1 MGGGPIEFSRGLG
14 KSPKQQLRL
23 LSLSMSRWR
32 ISGMPGMS
40 TPAAKRAGASTSF
53 QLERGWRAAGEAGE
67 QGERLERSWREAG
80 GRLEGGW
87 RETGERLLSLSALA
101 PCCCCFSSLALL
113 PHHAAAASP
122 LSLRAPAWDRLQTIV
137 HLHVTAVGFEPMPLR
152 NGALSHRLRP
162 LGQTVLMKPS
172 R

>member
-1 MGGGPIEFSRGLG
+1 MGVPSSFQAVWESP
-14 KSPKQQLRL
+14 PKQQLCL

-32 ISGMPGMS
+32 ISSMPGVS